1 MPKRLKRLQ
10 RLSDS
15 RDALSTMFGYVL
27 IGALGAGAA
36 SLDPPI
42 GVVVVALGA
51 AAATVWT
58 RYGTRRER
66 VPATIPSAE
75 SPRR

>member
-1 MPKRLKRLQ
+1 MRKRLQ

-15 RDALSTMFGYVL
+15 RDALSTMFGYVFV
-27 IGALGAGAA
+27 GALGAGAA
-36 SLDPPI
+36 GLDLPV

-51 AAATVWT
+51 AAVTAWT

-66 VPATIPSAE
+66 IAAKIKNAE
-75 SPRR
+75 SPARH